1 MEIEFKGEGRGW
13 FWGRGGER
21 RKDEKGGRERKEV
34 GEKGN
39 RGERVGG
46 RGRGGEK
53 RGWKNEEEGGR

>member
-1 MEIEFKGEGRGW
+1 M
-13 FWGRGGER
+13 
-21 RKDEKGGRERKEV
+21 ERKEV